1 MSHNYDKLHSRSI
14 VATAPVPARRFVNRA
29 GGVGGEDIV
38 GVSESQCKPGQTV
51 TAITGY
57 SAIVETAAAIAQ
69 GDLVE
74 SDADGRAVV
83 ASGLGVGVAE
93 STAPAGGRIEVR
105 LHGLLGKALR
115 RVVSVAPN
123 PDGGITKFLTV
134 TVAELAGTGELGAI
148 YTLADGPDAGAK
160 LTWAVPDGAST
171 PTWCWWLWPQSAYE
185 F

>member
-38 GVSESQCKPGQTV
+38 GVSESQCRPGQTV

-123 PDGGITKFLTV
+123 LDGGIV
-134 TVAELAGTGELGAI
+134 TLPSGSAVRES
-148 YTLADGPDAGAK
+148 TLVSFEVSSSGPGYIFSDGR
-160 LTWAVPDGAST
+160 AVFVNSNPISIR
-171 PTWCWWLWPQSAYE
+171 
-185 F
+185 